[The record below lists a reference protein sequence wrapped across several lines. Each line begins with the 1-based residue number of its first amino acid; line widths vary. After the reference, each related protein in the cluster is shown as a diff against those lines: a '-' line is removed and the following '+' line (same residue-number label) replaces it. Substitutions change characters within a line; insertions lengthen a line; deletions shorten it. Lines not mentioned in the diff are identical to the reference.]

1 MEKEYKLKKIM
12 AKIDEHDEEVSDFSF
27 QQRVLKY
34 KGRLVLLKTST
45 LLPTIL
51 HTYHDSVFG
60 GHSGYLRTDKRL
72 TGELYWE

>member
-1 MEKEYKLKKIM
+1 MEKEYKLKEIM

-60 GHSGYLRTDKRL
+60 GHSGYLRTYKRL